1 MLNIEYGDI
10 SDEDHNSTEEE
21 DDDDIQPEDMNHI
34 LELLKERQERAKI
47 NLKPVYEG
55 ASNLSLCI
63 RTLIKQKM
71 KSGSTSFD
79 IGQYAV
85 IAGFANTVSINL
97 KNTHSRVSVQWPT
110 KECDQIPLALAIISI
125 GANYNSVLKLL
136 DSCRSLEGVVESFGE
151 ENFNNLR
158 DSNKKLE
165 EFVVKEEAQ

>member
-1 MLNIEYGDI
+1 MFNIEYGDI

-21 DDDDIQPEDMNHI
+21 DDYISPEDMNHI
-34 LELLKERQERAKI
+34 LELLKERQEKAKI
-47 NLKPVYEG
+47 SLKSVYEG
-55 ASNLSLCI
+55 VSNLSLCI
-63 RTLIKQKM
+63 RALIKQKRE
-71 KSGSTSFD
+71 SGSTSFD

-97 KNTHSRVSVQWPT
+97 KNTHSRVSIQWPT
-110 KECDQIPLALAIISI
+110 KERDQIPLALTIISI

-151 ENFNNLR
+151 ENFNNLT